1 MHPILQKTLGGLSA
15 QYYWRHFFFGA
26 VMTSIQ
32 LATIGAKPGM
42 NGFWVFAAVNTILY
56 PYARFV
62 YESVVGFVMGQNF
75 FMVNALLLL
84 LVKFI
89 TMLACWMFAMFI
101 APVGWAYLYYAH
113 SRKR

>member
-1 MHPILQKTLGGLSA
+1 MHPMLQKTLGGLSA

-26 VMTSIQ
+26 VITSIL
-32 LATIGAKPGM
+32 LATIGAKDGM
-42 NGFWVFAAVNTILY
+42 HSFWFFAAANTILY

-75 FMVNALLLL
+75 FIVNALFL
-84 LVKFI
+84 LVFKCF

-101 APVGWAYLYYAH
+101 APVGWAYLYFVH
-113 SRKR
+113 SKRR